1 MEFLTEEQFEQNKVL
16 HDKVLK
22 WQEVPTKVIYR
33 IESVEEISTIIGSAM
48 VVNLVEKSGTRFKAF
63 AISCLM
69 KDLKDFSLGKGWF
82 RNPGQSYEIYLRS

>member
-22 WQEVPTKVIYR
+22 WQEVPTEVIYR

-63 AISCLM
+63 STSCLM
-69 KDLKDFSLGKGWF
+69 KDLKDFSLGKEWF
-82 RNPGQSYEIYLRS
+82 RNPG